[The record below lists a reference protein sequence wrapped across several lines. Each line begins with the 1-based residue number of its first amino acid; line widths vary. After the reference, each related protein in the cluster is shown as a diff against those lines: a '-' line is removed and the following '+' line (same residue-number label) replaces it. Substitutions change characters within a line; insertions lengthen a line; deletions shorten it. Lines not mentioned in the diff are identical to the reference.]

1 MSFEADHKRYLWS
14 QSGFRVGTGIRE
26 NPIPLKDIAQSQ
38 ELAEKYLEQL
48 LALLKKAGIV
58 QTVRGASGGY
68 ILSAPPNCITV
79 NQVLTALEGDM
90 SIVECQRGK
99 KCKNEDTCAT
109 KAVWQRIS
117 QSITTALEEIT
128 LQNMVDDYNAGQAAK
143 EMTK

>member
-1 MSFEADHKRYLWS
+1 LKLTTKGTYGLKAAFELARAY
-14 QSGFRVGTGIRE
+14 GG

-68 ILSAPPNCITV
+68 TLSAPPDCITV

-90 SIVECQRGK
+90 TIVECQRGK
-99 KCKNEDTCAT
+99 KCKNEDSCAT

-117 QSITTALEEIT
+117 ESVTTALEEIT
-128 LQNMVDDYNAGQAAK
+128 LQNMVDDYFKGQAAK
-143 EMTK
+143 EMKK

>member
-1 MSFEADHKRYLWS
+1 MKLTTKGTYGLRAAFELARAY
-14 QSGFRVGTGIRE
+14 GE

-99 KCKNEDTCAT
+99 KCKEDTCAT

>member
-1 MSFEADHKRYLWS
+1 MKLTTKGTYGLRAAFELARAY
-14 QSGFRVGTGIRE
+14 GE

-99 KCKNEDTCAT
+99 EFP
-109 KAVWQRIS
+109 KA
-117 QSITTALEEIT
+117 
-128 LQNMVDDYNAGQAAK
+128 
-143 EMTK
+143 

>member
-1 MSFEADHKRYLWS
+1 MKLTTKGTYGLRAAFELARAY
-14 QSGFRVGTGIRE
+14 GE
-26 NPIPLKDIAQSQ
+26 NPIPLKDISQ

-128 LQNMVDDYNAGQAAK
+128 LQNMVEDYNAGQAAK

>member
-1 MSFEADHKRYLWS
+1 MKLTTKGTYGLRAAFELARAY
-14 QSGFRVGTGIRE
+14 GE

-79 NQVLTALEGDM
+79 NQVLTLEGDM

>member
-1 MSFEADHKRYLWS
+1 MKLTTKGTYGLKAAFELARAY
-14 QSGFRVGTGIRE
+14 GG

-68 ILSAPPNCITV
+68 TLSAPPNCITV

-90 SIVECQRGK
+90 TIVECQR
-99 KCKNEDTCAT
+99 
-109 KAVWQRIS
+109 IS
-117 QSITTALEEIT
+117 ESVTTALEEIT
-128 LQNMVDDYNAGQAAK
+128 LQNMVDDYIKGQAAK
-143 EMTK
+143 EMKK